1 MILHNFPRF
10 DENIVEVATLLGVRE
25 FLIPEEL
32 GFSVLFDKSEDCNAL
47 VLDRDATA
55 GNAQGCPLLALYQT

>member
-1 MILHNFPRF
+1 M
-10 DENIVEVATLLGVRE
+10 EVATLLGVRE